1 MGRALSL
8 YEEMQACGMQ
18 PDSTTLNSLLTACA
32 GSSHWDAALALCRE
46 AEGSGG
52 VALDS
57 VTYCALIDGCTR
69 AGRWEA
75 ALEVRRLLEASPS
88 YPPGTVRTESSRKCP
103 LVILPPAIRTARQ
116 AAPSPSNP
124 RRLG

>member
-1 MGRALSL
+1 MRAMYITRQAMGRALSL

-57 VTYCALIDGCTR
+57 VTYCALINGCKR
-69 AGRWEA
+69 VGRWEA
-75 ALEVRRLLEASPS
+75 ALEVRRFGWTHARRIHLAPYTQCRLAMLS
-88 YPPGTVRTESSRKCP
+88 
-103 LVILPPAIRTARQ
+103 PAIRTAC
-116 AAPSPSNP
+116 
-124 RRLG
+124 